1 MMPVLSGLVMFA
13 IFAFFATRG
22 LDQGYR
28 AATAFLPFGA
38 AAVFI
43 VGGMSVLVFSASF
56 LMLLG
61 LWTVKS
67 LSGRDAAIRFEFT
80 SVLVVALCIYA
91 LLITIIGPR
100 LFMGEIMVFSMDRN
114 VMGYR
119 LRWDVFSGLS
129 PLVPTTGNI
138 SQLAYFLVTFAVF
151 LMSLSLA
158 RKTGP
163 ELIHKALVGAAVVN
177 ITLAAIDIAGGGAL
191 LSLVQTATYSYLTD
205 IQLLGVQRVTG
216 GFPEASSFGGFT
228 AVLAGYFIRLWFST
242 RNTLTGVL
250 GAGNLIFGLLSLSST
265 FIVVAAGMSFILAL
279 QFAIYLARGNGISAR
294 SKPFVLFLMLCG
306 SVVAFVMVATPVG
319 TVALDFLDHL
329 IFSKTDSVSGF
340 ERGKWAM
347 RGLEIGVESYGLGIG
362 LGSTRSNGIL
372 SVWISNFG
380 FIGTF
385 LFLWIYK
392 NLLFARASAF
402 ANPEYKKYFTASG
415 VGLTALIVGGLTT
428 ATTPDPGLHFALLAA
443 LSVAARRPI
452 VVVFSSR
459 QPRYV

>member
-1 MMPVLSGLVMFA
+1 MTPVLSGLVMFA

-38 AAVFI
+38 AAVAI

-61 LWTVKS
+61 LWTIKS

-80 SVLVVALCIYA
+80 SLLVIALCIYA
-91 LLITIIGPR
+91 LLITMIGPR

-114 VMGYR
+114 VVGYR

-158 RKTGP
+158 RKSGP
-163 ELIHKALVGAAVVN
+163 ELIHKALVGAAIVN
-177 ITLAAIDIAGGGAL
+177 IVLAAIDLAGGGAI
-191 LSLVQTATYSYLTD
+191 LSIVQTATYSYLTD
-205 IQLLGVQRVTG
+205 IQMLGVQRVTG

-228 AVLAGYFIRLWFST
+228 AVLAGYFIRMWFST
-242 RNTLTGVL
+242 RNVATGIL
-250 GAGNLIFGLLSLSST
+250 GGGNLIFGMLSLSST
-265 FIVVAAGMSFILAL
+265 FIVVAAGMSLVLAA
-279 QFAIYLARGNGISAR
+279 QFTLYLLRGNGVSAQ
-294 SKPFVLFLMLCG
+294 SKPFVLFLILCG
-306 SVVAFVMVATPVG
+306 SSVALAMVATPAGV
-319 TVALDFLDHL
+319 VALDFLDHL

-380 FIGTF
+380 LIGTL

-392 NLLFARASAF
+392 NLLFARASSF
-402 ANPEYKKYFTASG
+402 ANPEYKKYFTAAG
-415 VGLTALIVGGLTT
+415 VALTALIIGGLTT

-443 LSVAARRPI
+443 LSVAARKP
-452 VVVFSSR
+452 VVVVYSAK

>member
-1 MMPVLSGLVMFA
+1 MTPILSGLVLFA
-13 IFAFFATRG
+13 IFLFFVTRG

-28 AATAFLPFGA
+28 AAAAFLPFGA

-43 VGGMSVLVFSASF
+43 VGGLSILVFSASF
-56 LMLLG
+56 LILLG
-61 LWTVKS
+61 LWGLQSMSVRNA
-67 LSGRDAAIRFEFT
+67 GIRFEFT
-80 SVLVVALCIYA
+80 SLLVVALCIYA
-91 LLITIIGPR
+91 VLITMIGPR
-100 LFMGEIMVFSMDRN
+100 LFMDEIMVFSMDRN
-114 VMGYR
+114 VVGYR

-129 PLVPTTGNI
+129 PLVPSTGNI

-163 ELIHKALVGAAVVN
+163 ELIHKALVGAAIVN
-177 ITLAAIDIAGGGAL
+177 IILAVIDIAGGGAL
-191 LSLVQTATYSYLTD
+191 LSIVQTATYSYQTD

-242 RNTLTGVL
+242 RKTLTGVL
-250 GAGNLIFGLLSLSST
+250 GAGNLILGLLSLSST
-265 FIVVAAGMSFILAL
+265 FILVAVGLTLILCA
-279 QFAIYLARGNGISAR
+279 QFAVYLARGNGVSAR
-294 SKPFVLFLMLCG
+294 SKPFVLFFALSG
-306 SVVAFVMVATPVG
+306 SAVAFAMVATPAG
-319 TVALDFLDHL
+319 TIALDFLDYL

-340 ERGKWAM
+340 ERGKWAI
-347 RGLEIGVESYGLGIG
+347 RGLEIGAESYGLGIG

-380 FIGTF
+380 LIGTL

-392 NLLFARASAF
+392 NILFARASAF
-402 ANPEYKKYFTASG
+402 ANPEYKKYFNAAA
-415 VGLTALIVGGLTT
+415 VGLSAMIIGGLTT

-443 LSVAARRPI
+443 LSVASRRP
-452 VVVFSSR
+452 VVVVYSSK
-459 QPRYV
+459 QPRLA